1 MFEVCCF
8 KFLLVQIMAFNSKLR
23 YLWLKNK
30 QEIISSFQTLCS
42 FKVVE
47 DLISG
52 LDFFARQFVPLF
64 CSLCID
70 NVFLSLWVLTA

>member
-1 MFEVCCF
+1 MFEFCCF
-8 KFLLVQIMAFNSKLR
+8 KFLLVQIMTFNFKLR

-30 QEIISSFQTLCS
+30 QEIISSFQTLCC

-52 LDFFARQFVPLF
+52 LEFFARQFVPLF
-64 CSLCID
+64 RSLCLD
-70 NVFLSLWVLTA
+70 NVFISLLVLTA